1 VKLIPDIFCQE
12 LAEKTTFL
20 AILELGIADEIVFS
34 LEMSAAPSLWDLL
47 LIVRLRLLN
56 YCCRSLLYFR
66 VMLVF
71 IILMLILMVSVVY
84 LAVMLFNGV
93 VFFRD
98 NLFQELLAF
107 IKFEWFNRGF
117 FVLLDDWGSWRKCGF
132 GGSYIFVG

>member
-1 VKLIPDIFCQE
+1 MKLIPDIFCQE

-20 AILELGIADEIVFS
+20 AILEFGIADEIVFS

-56 YCCRSLLYFR
+56 YCCGSLLYFR

-84 LAVMLFNGV
+84 LAVMLFNGMV
-93 VFFRD
+93 LFRG
-98 NLFQELLAF
+98 NLFEELLAF
-107 IKFEWFNRGF
+107 IKFEWFNWGF
-117 FVLLDDWGSWRKCGF
+117 FLLLYNWGSWRKCGF